1 VSEIIVN
8 PPATA
13 EIIVTSLSSATIEI
27 SNSGPQGA
35 SGSKIYSGV
44 TAPDPEIGAIGDYW
58 FDKVTKQMYGPKSQE
73 DGWGVPIPLG
83 GNPTLADSV
92 FSIDNPDDG
101 DSILYNQ
108 GTDTWEARPTRY
120 IHNQVSASPT
130 WIINHNLNANPG
142 GVSIVDSAGST
153 VYGDIVYNS
162 LNRLTATFT
171 VSFSG
176 KAYIS

>member
-1 VSEIIVN
+1 MSEIIVN

-13 EIIVTSLSSATIEI
+13 EIIVTSLSSATIEV
-27 SNSGPQGA
+27 SNSGPQGTA
-35 SGSKIYSGV
+35 GSQIFTGITV
-44 TAPDPEIGAIGDYW
+44 PDPEIGAIGDY
-58 FDKVTKQMYGPKSQE
+58 FFNKVALDLYGPKSQE
-73 DGWGVPIPLG
+73 NGWGTPTQI
-83 GNPTLADSV
+83 GNPTINDAM
-92 FSIDNPDDG
+92 FSIGNPDDG

-108 GTDTWEARPTRY
+108 GSDTWEARPTRY

-130 WIINHNLNANPG
+130 WIIDHNLNANPG